1 MNVSKN
7 WAWQGGLSHIKNALI
22 HGYNEPW
29 LLFWARYKPF
39 YSLGVILKKSLLAGL
54 FAVAGVTLASS
65 VFAQL
70 PAKMMP
76 LAADVVVLSAT
87 VDSVDAK
94 KRIVVLKDA
103 NGNLAQMNV
112 AKSVNDLDKVKK
124 GDVFL
129 VEHAQAVAVGLTAVG
144 KDQKPGVSGVRS
156 VVVAGKGSAKPFEET
171 TDTVYA
177 TVKISTID
185 QKTRI
190 VTFTMPNG
198 EKQKVKVDQAVLGL
212 EKFKAGDDVMVEF
225 VDDTAIGFVTPKK

>member
-1 MNVSKN
+1 M
-7 WAWQGGLSHIKNALI
+7 
-22 HGYNEPW
+22 
-29 LLFWARYKPF
+29 
-39 YSLGVILKKSLLAGL
+39 KKSLLAGL
-54 FAVAGVTLASS
+54 FTAAGVTVASS

-112 AKSVNDLDKVKK
+112 SKSVNDLEKVKK

-190 VTFTMPNG
+190 VTFTMPSG

>member
-1 MNVSKN
+1 M
-7 WAWQGGLSHIKNALI
+7 
-22 HGYNEPW
+22 
-29 LLFWARYKPF
+29 
-39 YSLGVILKKSLLAGL
+39 KKSLLTGL
-54 FAVAGVTLASS
+54 FAAAGLTLASS

-112 AKSVNDLDKVKK
+112 SKSINDLDKVKK

-129 VEHAQAVAVGLTAVG
+129 VGHAQAGAVGLTAVG

-171 TDTVYA
+171 TETVYA

-190 VTFTMPNG
+190 VTFTMPSG

>member
-1 MNVSKN
+1 MVTMNRGSVLSPSK
-7 WAWQGGLSHIKNALI
+7 
-22 HGYNEPW
+22 
-29 LLFWARYKPF
+29 LFTQ
-39 YSLGVILKKSLLAGL
+39 LGVILKKSLLAGL
-54 FAVAGVTLASS
+54 FAAVGVTFASS

-70 PAKMMP
+70 PAKMLP

-112 AKSVNDLDKVKK
+112 AKSINDLDKVKK

-156 VVVAGKGSAKPFEET
+156 VVIAGKGSAKPFEET
-171 TDTVYA
+171 TETVYA

-190 VTFTMPNG
+190 VTFTMPSG
-198 EKQKVKVDQAVLGL
+198 EKQKVKVDPAVLGL